1 MLSKKLLATA
11 LVGCLGFATAQADE
25 VRPSDDVTVYFEANV
40 IGSACVLKVSSGNHE
55 AHESTTVNFGDVKDN
70 TELDDMP
77 IRQVTFKLSSCGAGV
92 VSAIVKPDKT
102 SATTTVQG
110 NKLLSTSA
118 NSGSGAGSANIA
130 FYKDS
135 AASQAFLLDG
145 TDTISFANK
154 EELDDEKSI
163 WVRLEQAD
171 TPIIGPINEHIVF
184 TAEYY

>member
-11 LVGCLGFATAQADE
+11 LVGCLGFATAQADN
-25 VRPSDDVTVYFEANV
+25 VTVYFEANV
-40 IGSACVLKVSSGNHE
+40 IGSACVLKVSSDGHD

-70 TELDDMP
+70 TELEDMP
-77 IRQVTFKLSSCGAGV
+77 IKQIKFKLTNCGAGV
-92 VSAIVKPDKT
+92 VSATVTPDPD

-130 FYKDS
+130 FYSNS
-135 AASQAFLLDG
+135 AATAAFNLDG
-145 TDTISFANK
+145 SNTIEFAAG
-154 EELDDEKSI
+154 ELNTEKPL
-163 WVRLEQAD
+163 WVRLEQST

-184 TAEYY
+184 TAEYE